1 MWDPADLQRLSAA
14 SEIQLASHRPDRS
27 LRPWVTIWAVAVGGT
42 LYVRSAYG
50 ADNPW
55 YRRARASGSGRIRSG
70 ALEFE
75 VAFAD
80 AAAADHRAIDAAYY
94 AKYDRYGPRI
104 VGSVVG
110 ENAALVT
117 LTIHPLV

>member
-1 MWDPADLQRLSAA
+1 
-14 SEIQLASHRPDRS
+14 
-27 LRPWVTIWAVAVGGT
+27 VTIWAAAAGGA

-55 YRRARASGSGRIRSG
+55 YRRALASGTGRIRSG

-80 AAAADHRAIDAAYY
+80 AATADHRAIDAAYHV
-94 AKYDRYGPRI
+94 KYDRYGPKI

-110 ENAALVT
+110 EKATLVT
-117 LTIHPLV
+117 LAIHPLV